1 MYFSICKPY
10 CPYKICT
17 NYNLINEFIKET
29 LNEIHDTNVFSNLI
43 HDISNLEM
51 YNDDYKKIKNN
62 LKEEINNSK

>member
-1 MYFSICKPY
+1 MSKEEM
-10 CPYKICT
+10 KQ
-17 NYNLINEFIKET
+17 FIKET